1 MIVKDKGNRKKE
13 KAWKKSQGLE
23 EEDKRKWRT
32 AYENAAREM
41 LKYLEDNED
50 VKVDLGELKEQLET
64 PEEAG
69 ISIMQIAKQTRNE
82 RCPKLFQIFRQGENE
97 VYIVSVARWG
107 TQLKGLV
114 ELERRCQELMQEM
127 KLLRER
133 QEDLAGLVED
143 KSRL

>member
-97 VYIVSVARWG
+97 VYIVSVARWD

-133 QEDLAGLVED
+133 QEVLAGLVED